1 LAGGLVWSARRA
13 TLRRLSRRLKM
24 VEQQHALER
33 ERARISQDI
42 HDELGANLTTI
53 GLLADMGNRHK
64 SNPQAL
70 TCDLAQISDTARG
83 TATAMDA
90 IVWAL
95 NPRND
100 SLDHFANYVGQ
111 FTKDFFRPTEI
122 RTRLDLPAN
131 LPAQPMSANLR
142 HNLFLSVKEALNNVV
157 RHAEASEVRLSLQ
170 VKDGA
175 LLLTVEDNGK
185 GLPAAPPSDAQ
196 DGLASM
202 RARIASL
209 GGNLAIHSAP
219 GTGTRLDFT
228 VPLTE
233 SQTH

>member
-1 LAGGLVWSARRA
+1 
-13 TLRRLSRRLKM
+13 
-24 VEQQHALER
+24 
-33 ERARISQDI
+33 
-42 HDELGANLTTI
+42 
-53 GLLADMGNRHK
+53 
-64 SNPQAL
+64 
-70 TCDLAQISDTARG
+70 
-83 TATAMDA
+83 MDA

-185 GLPAAPPSDAQ
+185 GLPAAPPSDGQ